1 MNNNDAILLSFDY
14 RRDATIGEEDL
25 VAYVD

>member
-14 RRDATIGEEDL
+14 RRDATISEENL
-25 VAYVD
+25 VADVD